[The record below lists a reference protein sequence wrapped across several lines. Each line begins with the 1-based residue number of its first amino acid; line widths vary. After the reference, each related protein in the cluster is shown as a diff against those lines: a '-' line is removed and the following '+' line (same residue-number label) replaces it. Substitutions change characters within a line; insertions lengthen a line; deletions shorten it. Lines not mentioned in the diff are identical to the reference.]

1 MLKNIVFDLGNVV
14 IEWDANR
21 VYDKYFATPELREEF
36 YATTQIKELNVE
48 FDRGLPFAEG
58 LSLLAQK
65 HPHYADAIW
74 LWKNSWTE
82 MLGDE
87 ISGTLALI
95 PRLQEKGYNL
105 YALTNWAH
113 ETFIHAETNFTWL
126 NNFIDIVVSGRENV
140 IKPDHRIFQLLLNRN
155 NLKAEESVF
164 IDDSLANVNA
174 ARELGFAAIHFQNP
188 QQLLAEL
195 ERLKLL

>member
-1 MLKNIVFDLGNVV
+1 MLKNIIFDLGNVV
-14 IEWDANR
+14 LEWDANR
-21 VYDKYFATPELREEF
+21 VYNKYFATPELKEEF
-36 YATTQIKELNVE
+36 FTTTQIKELNVE

-58 LSLLAQK
+58 LSALAQQ
-65 HPHYADAIW
+65 HPQYAEAIW
-74 LWKNSWTE
+74 LWKHSWVE
-82 MLGDE
+82 MLGNE

-95 PRLQEKGYNL
+95 AQLQEKGYKL

-113 ETFIHAETNFTWL
+113 ETFIYAETNFTWL

-140 IKPDHRIFQLLLNRN
+140 VKPDPRIFQLLLNRN

-174 ARELGFAAIHFQNP
+174 ARELGFTAIHFHSP
-188 QQLLAEL
+188 QQLHKEFEQL
-195 ERLKLL
+195 RLL